1 MCSQSRPW
9 LSQALAP
16 TENEAKVTIFG
27 KFNFVCFHQFALC
40 CYLDCLWPD
49 LNLLERLKERQKEM
63 HLLKILIVQRKMR
76 PDNVWNILNTLNYP
90 WVSYSVLESTVAII
104 NSNIPLVHLGSG
116 NVQLKYK
123 NLWYESA
130 IKKTLW
136 YESAIQAI
144 AMAMNANGPPYD
156 MSLQC
161 KQRRCQGRQRW
172 EPMLV
177 CRQFHFG
184 WRPRMLLRT
193 LWLWLWWVI

>member
-9 LSQALAP
+9 LLQALAP

-27 KFNFVCFHQFALC
+27 KFNFVSFHQFALC
-40 CYLDCLWPD
+40 CHLDCLWPD

-104 NSNIPLVHLGSG
+104 NSNIPLVHLGS
-116 NVQLKYK
+116 V
-123 NLWYESA
+123 A
-130 IKKTLW
+130 IFKTW

-144 AMAMNANGPPYD
+144 AMKMNANGPPYD

-172 EPMLV
+172 EQMWV

-184 WRPRMLLRT
+184 WRPRMLLRKLWLW
-193 LWLWLWWVI
+193 LWLWLWWVM